1 MDHLVG
7 KCPFGGVFRSL
18 FCRRAAVKKHKN
30 YRILLGN
37 SGQILGRPEITKIRA
52 KVDFSA
58 KHAKVRLFLPFPAI
72 SQKSTFRSDFDLK
85 FRLTGGTSLV
95 AQILA
100 RPPDLDLLAQIL
112 SSWLRSWSSGLRSR
126 TPDSDKELCW
136 PHTYLVSAG

>member
-37 SGQILGRPEITKIRA
+37 SGQILEIPESKSRE
-52 KVDFSA
+52 A